1 MSTVITDNLTGKTAA
16 GNVTITSEGG
26 SATMQLQQGL
36 AKAFACVDN
45 EVTTTISTESF
56 NIAST
61 TDNGTGDFSLT
72 WTSSMNSTPYA
83 FGQICHNNQG
93 DAYARGVGV
102 YSTASSQQ
110 TPNGMTTGSCRFRV
124 FYSSSSASA
133 GNAQQAY
140 NALTLH
146 GDLA

>member
-1 MSTVITDNLTGKTAA
+1 MSEIITDKLTGKTAA
-16 GNVTITSEGG
+16 GNVNITSEGG

-72 WTSSMNSTPYA
+72 WTGSMNSTPYA

>member
-1 MSTVITDNLTGKTAA
+1 MSEIITNKLSGKASA
-16 GNVTITSEGG
+16 GDVTITSEGG

-61 TDNGTGDFSLT
+61 TDNGTGDFSLS
-72 WTSSMNSTPYA
+72 WTNSMNSTPYT
-83 FGQICHNNQG
+83 FGHICQNNQG
-93 DAYARGVGV
+93 DAYARGIGV
-102 YSTASSQQ
+102 RSTASSQQ
-110 TPNGMTTGSCRFRV
+110 TPNGMSTSSCRFV
-124 FYSSSSASA
+124 CFYASNSVAA
-133 GNAQQAY
+133 GNGIWGY